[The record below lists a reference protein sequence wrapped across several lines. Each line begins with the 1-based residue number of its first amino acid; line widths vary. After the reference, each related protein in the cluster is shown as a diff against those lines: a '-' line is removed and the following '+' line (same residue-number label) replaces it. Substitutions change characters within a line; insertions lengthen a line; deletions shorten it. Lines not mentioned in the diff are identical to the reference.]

1 MPVAQIVELLLGLL
15 NAAPELVN
23 AITAA
28 QGTNGVVPPATITA
42 IFSKYGI
49 DRAVFQAA
57 IATSAAAGK

>member
-15 NAAPELVN
+15 SAAPQLVN

-28 QGTNGVVPPATITA
+28 QGTNGIVPPETITA

-49 DRAVFQAA
+49 DRAVFAAA
-57 IATSAAAGK
+57 IAQSQAAGK